1 MPMNKSSAIAL
12 ALLALNGL
20 AFAGEDKPAE
30 TTATKPAAEAPQ
42 ALPLED
48 LRTFVD
54 VFERIRASY
63 VEPVDDRTLFENG
76 IRGMLSA
83 LDPHSA
89 YLNENDYDDLKAA
102 TTGEFGGIGVEIGM
116 DDGILRVISPIDD
129 TPAAKA
135 GLQAGD
141 YILKL
146 EGKVVKG
153 MSLNQAVEIMRG
165 PIGQPLKMTVQ
176 RKGKEPWDLSIVRGK
191 IETSSIKVKPLE
203 PGFAAIRIT
212 QFQTHTGRDL
222 VRELSKLRDNTAN
235 PLQGLVLDLRNNPGG
250 VLPAAIDVAD
260 AFLDKALVVYTKGRS
275 EDSIQRFEAA
285 EGQVIPGL
293 PLVVLVNAGSASAS
307 EIVAGALQ
315 DQHRA
320 LIAGATTFGKGSVQT
335 VLPISEKKGIKLTT
349 ARYYTPNGRSIQAE
363 GIRPDVVLEAAK
375 VQVLGGYDAFRE
387 ADLRGHLS
395 NPNEKDKV
403 PAVETPAAVPAEP
416 AKPVEG
422 KKRKKGKAAP
432 EAAPAPA
439 AADADMSDEKS
450 AASAPKPL
458 SEEDFGMYSALN
470 LLKGA
475 LFWQVKPPVTA
486 PTEVKTHAAP

>member
-30 TTATKPAAEAPQ
+30 TTTAKPAAEAPQ
-42 ALPLED
+42 TLPLEN

-176 RKGKEPWDLSIVRGK
+176 RKGKEPWDLSIVRGR
-191 IETSSIKVKPLE
+191 IETSSIKVKQLE

-293 PLVVLVNAGSASAS
+293 PLVVLVNASNDPAVAEQATAVGAARFIHKARLVSEFEASLKELRS
-307 EIVAGALQ
+307 
-315 DQHRA
+315 
-320 LIAGATTFGKGSVQT
+320 LIAPVAQA
-335 VLPISEKKGIKLTT
+335 
-349 ARYYTPNGRSIQAE
+349 AR
-363 GIRPDVVLEAAK
+363 
-375 VQVLGGYDAFRE
+375 
-387 ADLRGHLS
+387 
-395 NPNEKDKV
+395 
-403 PAVETPAAVPAEP
+403 
-416 AKPVEG
+416 
-422 KKRKKGKAAP
+422 
-432 EAAPAPA
+432 
-439 AADADMSDEKS
+439 
-450 AASAPKPL
+450 
-458 SEEDFGMYSALN
+458 
-470 LLKGA
+470 
-475 LFWQVKPPVTA
+475 
-486 PTEVKTHAAP
+486 